1 MARTDRGARRSLRNE
16 RRCGRY
22 HFTAM
27 RIIQLTIATLAL
39 ALTACTL
46 RPDARAVSDADAPE
60 SLIGQRVAVTGVAEN
75 WKLGPKV
82 TEGNLSL
89 WVDARHWPAD
99 VSGKRVEVVG
109 VLEQRADL
117 PAFREE
123 DHATG
128 ELPQGIPVPEG
139 SDIRKASLRYVLAK
153 PSWRVIR

>member
-1 MARTDRGARRSLRNE
+1 
-16 RRCGRY
+16 
-22 HFTAM
+22 M
-27 RIIQLTIATLAL
+27 RIIQRTIATLAL

-46 RPDARAVSDADAPE
+46 RPDARAVSDADAPA
-60 SLIGQRVAVTGVAEN
+60 SFIGQRVAVTGVAEN

-82 TEGNLSL
+82 TDGNLSL

-117 PAFREE
+117 PAFHGG
-123 DHATG
+123 DHAPD

-139 SDIRKASLRYVLAK
+139 TDIRKASLRYVLTK
-153 PSWRVIR
+153 PTWRVTR